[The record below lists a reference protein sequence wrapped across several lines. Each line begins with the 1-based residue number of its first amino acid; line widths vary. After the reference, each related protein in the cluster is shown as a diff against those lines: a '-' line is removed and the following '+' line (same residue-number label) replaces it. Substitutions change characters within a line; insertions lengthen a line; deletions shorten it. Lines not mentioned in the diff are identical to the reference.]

1 MSGYK
6 GVLNYALCRA
16 QTYPPAFRYPQPC
29 SLHCPSNA
37 CVKSNPALQ
46 QKWLKIVPHVID
58 TVLIGLGFAMVAQ
71 VDMALFANG
80 WLTAKLVGLVAYIGL
95 GIVAIKRGKTTQIK
109 GFAAASAVVVFL
121 YIFGVAK
128 AHHPLSWLQ
137 YF

>member
-1 MSGYK
+1 MPYVALKHTHQLFAIISL
-6 GVLNYALCRA
+6 VLFIVRAGLALKA
-16 QTYPPAFRYPQPC
+16 
-29 SLHCPSNA
+29 S
-37 CVKSNPALQ
+37 PALQ

-58 TVLIGLGFAMVAQ
+58 TILIGLGFAMVAQ

-80 WLTAKLVGLVAYIGL
+80 WLTAKLVGLVAYIGF
-95 GIVAIKRGKTTQIK
+95 GIFAIKRGKTKQIK
-109 GFAAASAVVVFL
+109 AFAATAAVVVFL

>member
-1 MSGYK
+1 MPYIALKHTHQLFAIISL
-6 GVLNYALCRA
+6 VLFIVRAGLALKA
-16 QTYPPAFRYPQPC
+16 
-29 SLHCPSNA
+29 S
-37 CVKSNPALQ
+37 PALQ

-58 TVLIGLGFAMVAQ
+58 TVLIGLGFAMVSQ

-80 WLTAKLVGLVAYIGL
+80 WLTAKLVGLVAYIGF
-95 GIVAIKRGKTTQIK
+95 GVFAIKRGKTNQIK
-109 GFAAASAVVVFL
+109 AFAATAAVVVFL